1 MKKLIGF
8 DLDGTLT
15 QHRTPI
21 PEAVRTLLDDLG
33 RRYRLV
39 MVGAGNCP
47 RIFAQMGNYP
57 IDIVGNYGMQEATV
71 ENGALRIVRQDTCP
85 ADRERFLREAAR
97 LRQQYGYTE
106 YAGDSVEFHES
117 GMVTFALLGTKAD
130 LADKLAFDPDRSK
143 RRVMY
148 AEVCR
153 TFPDYVV
160 YIGGSSSFDLAP
172 ARYNKYDAMCAYGAS
187 RGIGVEEMIFV
198 GDDFDDGGGDSH
210 IRLRGMDYV
219 RIEDYRTAPETLR
232 HIFL

>member
-21 PEAVRTLLDDLG
+21 PEAVCTLLDDLG

-71 ENGALRIVRQDTCP
+71 ENGELRIIRQDTCP

-97 LRQQYGYTE
+97 LREQYGYTE
-106 YAGDSVEFHES
+106 FAGDSVEFHES

-143 RRVMY
+143 RRKMY
-148 AEVCR
+148 ADVCA

-187 RGIGVEEMIFV
+187 RGIGVEDMIFV

-219 RIEDYRTAPETLR
+219 RIEDYRTSPETLR
-232 HIFL
+232 RIFL

>member
-97 LRQQYGYTE
+97 LRKQYGYTD

-117 GMVTFALLGTKAD
+117 GMVTFALLGTKAG

-148 AEVCR
+148 AEVCK
-153 TFPDYVV
+153 TFPDYVMRCV
-160 YIGGSSSFDLAP
+160 PTGQP
-172 ARYNKYDAMCAYGAS
+172 AAS
-187 RGIGVEEMIFV
+187 G
-198 GDDFDDGGGDSH
+198 
-210 IRLRGMDYV
+210 
-219 RIEDYRTAPETLR
+219 
-232 HIFL
+232 

>member
-71 ENGALRIVRQDTCP
+71 ENGALRIIRQDTCP

-97 LRQQYGYTE
+97 LRKQYGYTD

-143 RRVMY
+143 RRPRS
-148 AEVCR
+148 AR
-153 TFPDYVV
+153 PSRITWS
-160 YIGGSSSFDLAP
+160 ISAGLHLSTWHRP
-172 ARYNKYDAMCAYGAS
+172 ATTNTMRCVPMGQPAAS
-187 RGIGVEEMIFV
+187 GWR
-198 GDDFDDGGGDSH
+198 
-210 IRLRGMDYV
+210 R
-219 RIEDYRTAPETLR
+219 
-232 HIFL
+232 

>member
-85 ADRERFLREAAR
+85 ADRERLRK
-97 LRQQYGYTE
+97 QYGYTD

-117 GMVTFALLGTKAD
+117 GMVTFALLGTKAG

-148 AEVCR
+148 AEVCK

-172 ARYNKYDAMCAYGAS
+172 ARYNKYDAMCAYGAA

>member
-71 ENGALRIVRQDTCP
+71 ENGELRIIRQDTCP
-85 ADRERFLREAAR
+85 ADRERFLHEAAR
-97 LRQQYGYTE
+97 LREQYGYTE
-106 YAGDSVEFHES
+106 FAGDSVEFHES

-143 RRVMY
+143 RRKMY
-148 AEVCR
+148 ADVCA

-187 RGIGVEEMIFV
+187 RGIGVEDMIFV

-219 RIEDYRTAPETLR
+219 RIEDYRTSPETLR
-232 HIFL
+232 RIFL

>member
-71 ENGALRIVRQDTCP
+71 ENGELRIIRQDTCP

-97 LRQQYGYTE
+97 LREQYGYTE
-106 YAGDSVEFHES
+106 FAGDSVEFHES

-143 RRVMY
+143 RRKMY
-148 AEVCR
+148 ADVCA

-187 RGIGVEEMIFV
+187 RGIGVEDMIFV

-219 RIEDYRTAPETLR
+219 RIKDYRTSPETLR
-232 HIFL
+232 RIFL